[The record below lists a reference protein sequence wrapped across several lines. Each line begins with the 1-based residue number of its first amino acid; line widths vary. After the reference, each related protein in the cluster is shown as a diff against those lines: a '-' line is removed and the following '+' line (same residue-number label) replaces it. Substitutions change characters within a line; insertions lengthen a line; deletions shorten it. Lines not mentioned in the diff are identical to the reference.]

1 MIKNRLIFMIQGNYY
16 VMDYP
21 GIDDT
26 RQLLK
31 QVCEDDLWKDAKS
44 KGGASMR
51 AMIKIRESKEMMS
64 IHLDEWI
71 TDPFLVY
78 HWTRPY
84 QKYLLKSSGITT
96 SSRNLSKF
104 AKGVEVL
111 SEITVWPSKEPV
123 QTISDK
129 AKIGFRPMLIPMAPD
144 TGYSLSIGLHRVH
157 KNGEVIRCGSL
168 YLNGEP
174 VPKEEIGNIEFT
186 TDSDFCIDDT
196 YDEEHALEWVWLQGK
211 LFPTR
216 NLFRV
221 SPLFVEEVIGKL
233 Q

>member
-84 QKYLLKSSGITT
+84 QKYLLKSSGNQNISTDII
-96 SSRNLSKF
+96 SLACSCHQHNLICRTMFKCLQRIYDQW
-104 AKGVEVL
+104 L
-111 SEITVWPSKEPV
+111 SCQHQILLLNLAVHPPALPAGKNNGPCSYSFHTIPRPSTHP
-123 QTISDK
+123 I
-129 AKIGFRPMLIPMAPD
+129 
-144 TGYSLSIGLHRVH
+144 
-157 KNGEVIRCGSL
+157 
-168 YLNGEP
+168 
-174 VPKEEIGNIEFT
+174 
-186 TDSDFCIDDT
+186 
-196 YDEEHALEWVWLQGK
+196 AL
-211 LFPTR
+211 PA
-216 NLFRV
+216 
-221 SPLFVEEVIGKL
+221 
-233 Q
+233 